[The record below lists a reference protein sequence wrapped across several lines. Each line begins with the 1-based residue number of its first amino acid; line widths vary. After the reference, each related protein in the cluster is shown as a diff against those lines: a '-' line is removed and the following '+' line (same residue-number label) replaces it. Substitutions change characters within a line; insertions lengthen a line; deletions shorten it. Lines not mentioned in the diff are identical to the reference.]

1 MYCSLPFVFLVSIRS
16 LGQTGPLQLTYQ
28 DLGSHS
34 HLLSV
39 PSPTRT
45 PNSSPKGSLHYKR
58 PGACVCGRDGCG
70 ALWNLSEAS
79 DSAGE
84 AISLGTFRSGFCAWW
99 FVVLFCKRNFI
110 PWRHFVHIC
119 NDFIKKKKNSLCA
132 SSQRPLRFH
141 FLLEGLSP
149 KTMGGSGCTHQ
160 PFQGQKAHTP
170 SCLSCSWEHPKRKD
184 GLSSTLGLSKVRGTC
199 PAVQGECTEASF
211 MHDST

>member
-119 NDFIKKKKNSLCA
+119 NDFIKKKKTRCVLPAKGLCVFI
-132 SSQRPLRFH
+132 SFWKVCPQRLWED
-141 FLLEGLSP
+141 LA
-149 KTMGGSGCTHQ
+149 
-160 PFQGQKAHTP
+160 AHTN
-170 SCLSCSWEHPKRKD
+170 LSRDRRHTPPPVCHVL
-184 GLSSTLGLSKVRGTC
+184 GSTPRGRM
-199 PAVQGECTEASF
+199 A
-211 MHDST
+211 

>member
-119 NDFIKKKKNSLCA
+119 NDFIKKKKLVVCFQPKAFAFSF
-132 SSQRPLRFH
+132 PFGRFV
-141 FLLEGLSP
+141 P
-149 KTMGGSGCTHQ
+149 KDYGRIWL
-160 PFQGQKAHTP
+160 HTP
-170 SCLSCSWEHPKRKD
+170 TFPGTEGTHPLLSVMF
-184 GLSSTLGLSKVRGTC
+184 LGAPQEEGWLEQYTWVE
-199 PAVQGECTEASF
+199 QG
-211 MHDST
+211 